1 MKQICQTIQ
10 SAVGS
15 GDLLLLLRQKTAS
28 ARLAQSVEHETLN
41 LRVVGSSPTLGDT
54 FCKICFDLPT
64 SAPWLSWLKRLSSK
78 QEIVSSNLAGALFLG
93 LWPVNWGTLQNVTGS
108 TEIWT
113 RIAGFRVL
121 SANHY
126 TIEPSLLA
134 LGHWILF
141 LSFVHQGKEGF
152 FFTHFHHFL
161 SSHFYY
167 IPRERGIMLPI
178 IL

>member
-93 LWPVNWGTLQNVTGS
+93 LWPVKWGTLQNVTGS

-134 LGHWILF
+134 LGHWKG
-141 LSFVHQGKEGF
+141 VHGEGF
-152 FFTHFHHFL
+152 NHCTEKKKSGL
-161 SSHFYY
+161 VRDLN
-167 IPRERGIMLPI
+167 PGPLAP
-178 IL
+178 